1 MNVYKGSIP
10 VYSIIPHYY
19 IHILAFRSCTFQRHY
34 YSIWVIDN
42 LPSLKNGVLVIK
54 INRKRHV
61 ATLFLKWILFCIIK
75 YLLLLVPCT
84 RATAVVSNFHF
95 RGEPTVHGTTL
106 TEFGTLLGT
115 IEMYLKV
122 ASHANAVPIG
132 RPISLKVPLIS
143 YRYIFYIN

>member
-19 IHILAFRSCTFQRHY
+19 IHILAFRSCPFQRHY

-42 LPSLKNGVLVIK
+42 LPSLKNGVLVIQ
-54 INRKRHV
+54 INRKRQV

-75 YLLLLVPCT
+75 YLLLCVPCT
-84 RATAVVSNFHF
+84 RATAVVSN
-95 RGEPTVHGTTL
+95 PLCDGTNL
-106 TEFGTLLGT
+106 TEFGTSLGT

-122 ASHANAVPIG
+122 ASYATAVPIG
-132 RPISLKVPLIS
+132 RPISLKIPNKLQV
-143 YRYIFYIN
+143 YFYID